1 MKNKLILLLGLGI
14 LMLMTS
20 CPDTKTYSQELK
32 EEENLI
38 ADWLTRNNI
47 VVLDEFPEDSV
58 FAENEM
64 YLYDNGLYF
73 QLLSIGEVDTLR
85 NGDTFILRYS
95 QSTLYENPIVEDYLT
110 TQDRP
115 YPTEITYGSLTN
127 SCEGWQTAFE
137 AMKRGES
144 RAKIIVPSQI
154 GRNQSVVTP
163 YFYELRIRKIPK

>member
-58 FAENEM
+58 FAENE
-64 YLYDNGLYF
+64 YSCIF
-73 QLLSIGEVDTLR
+73 CRKVGEK
-85 NGDTFILRYS
+85 
-95 QSTLYENPIVEDYLT
+95 
-110 TQDRP
+110 
-115 YPTEITYGSLTN
+115 
-127 SCEGWQTAFE
+127 A
-137 AMKRGES
+137 
-144 RAKIIVPSQI
+144 
-154 GRNQSVVTP
+154 
-163 YFYELRIRKIPK
+163 